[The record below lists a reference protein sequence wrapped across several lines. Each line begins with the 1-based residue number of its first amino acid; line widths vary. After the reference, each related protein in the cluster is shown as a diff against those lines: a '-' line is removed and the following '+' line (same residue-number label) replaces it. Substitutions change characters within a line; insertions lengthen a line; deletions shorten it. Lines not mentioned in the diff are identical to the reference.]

1 MNVYDL
7 SICSQLSLFQKIFLP
22 TPICFFEDSIC
33 SISSSSDEPTE
44 KDGKKTIDDSKP
56 KKKPALAMKK
66 PAALATDGKG
76 IKKDECMKKP
86 AAKSLSKQ
94 SSGERQPYLVL
105 FYRPSGKCAI
115 RQNYGGAKKQL
126 FQFGGKGFDENDL
139 RNIAKTAIANII
151 NNTLDETSVRQFV
164 DDEVSK
170 LVRDVD

>member
-44 KDGKKTIDDSKP
+44 KDGKKTIDDPKP

-66 PAALATDGKG
+66 PAALATEGKG

-94 SSGERQPYLVL
+94 SPGE
-105 FYRPSGKCAI
+105 
-115 RQNYGGAKKQL
+115 
-126 FQFGGKGFDENDL
+126 
-139 RNIAKTAIANII
+139 
-151 NNTLDETSVRQFV
+151 
-164 DDEVSK
+164 
-170 LVRDVD
+170 

>member
-1 MNVYDL
+1 
-7 SICSQLSLFQKIFLP
+7 
-22 TPICFFEDSIC
+22 
-33 SISSSSDEPTE
+33 
-44 KDGKKTIDDSKP
+44 
-56 KKKPALAMKK
+56 
-66 PAALATDGKG
+66 
-76 IKKDECMKKP
+76 MKKP

-126 FQFGGKGFDENDL
+126 FQFGGKDFDENDL

-151 NNTLDETSVRQFV
+151 NNTLDETCVRQFV

-170 LVRDVD
+170 LVRDVDWSVTKPRWKHMLLNMCFDLIDWLGDGSKWK

>member
-1 MNVYDL
+1 MTFRFVLNCHYFKNSFCQRLYVFLRILYAAFPVPL
-7 SICSQLSLFQKIFLP
+7 TSPQKKME
-22 TPICFFEDSIC
+22 T
-33 SISSSSDEPTE
+33 
-44 KDGKKTIDDSKP
+44 KTIDDSKP

-66 PAALATDGKG
+66 PAALATEGKG